1 MTRQSIGRLKINKI
15 MKKTTLFLILIT
27 MLLASCSA
35 VMTDQMPNANYDKS
49 ENYFLGKWI
58 SLQTA
63 KDSLQTHVEFFDQG
77 IGNEF
82 ITKGDSVMRTYP
94 FRYSFNSESVTFE
107 STYASL
113 VGVHFYRFV
122 DDTLF
127 LGDTK
132 YLRW

>member
-1 MTRQSIGRLKINKI
+1 

-113 VGVHFYRFV
+113 VGIYFYRFV